1 MKNIRILISLC
12 FLLSLT
18 ACGSSNVVYE
28 GIQYTKTSS
37 TRITFQE
44 QTIPES
50 CSAFAHLLMKT
61 RANSLGQDLADA
73 MQAEA
78 MARGA
83 NLVLIGIAREN
94 EDTELD
100 ENTFDYY
107 GPEYSY
113 NFNRTWLGWKFGFDD
128 WNEGGALISFGAD
141 TSRSRK
147 TLFSNSMMVQAVFL
161 RCDEQQ

>member
-1 MKNIRILISLC
+1 MKNIRVLLSLC
-12 FLLSLT
+12 FLLTLT
-18 ACGSSNVVYE
+18 ACGSSHTVYE
-28 GIQYTKTSS
+28 GIQHPKTSS
-37 TRITFQE
+37 AEITFQE

-50 CSAFAHLLMKT
+50 CSAFAHLLMNTK
-61 RANSLGQDLADA
+61 ANSLGQDLADA

-78 MARGA
+78 MDKGA
-83 NLVLIGIAREN
+83 NLILIGIARES

-113 NFNRTWLGWKFGFDD
+113 NFNRTWLGWTFGFDE

-141 TSRSRK
+141 TSKSRE
-147 TLFSNSMMVQAVFL
+147 TVFTNSMMVQAVFL
-161 RCDEQQ
+161 RCDGQQ